1 MLKAKLRLTR
11 EDGLHARPAA
21 LLVALIMKY
30 PALEVYLE
38 KDGKEV
44 NGRSLTAIL
53 TLQGEKGDIIGFRIN
68 GEGEEKF
75 WEDLQKT
82 LQGEVLIV
90 EKV

>member
-1 MLKAKLRLTR
+1 MLTR

-30 PALEVYLE
+30 PGLEVFLE

-53 TLQGEKGDIIGFRIN
+53 TLQGEKGDIIGFTIK
-68 GEGEEKF
+68 GEGEERF
-75 WEDLQKT
+75 WEDLQRT
-82 LQGEVLIV
+82 IPGEVIHI

>member
-1 MLKAKLRLTR
+1 MLKAKLKLTR

-30 PALEVYLE
+30 PGLNVLLE

-53 TLQGEKGDIIGFRIN
+53 TLQGEKGDVIGFTID
-68 GEGEEKF
+68 GESEDRF
-75 WEDLQKT
+75 WEDLEKT
-82 LQGEVLIV
+82 IQGEVIQI
-90 EKV
+90 EKT